1 MRIQG
6 FESDFESARAYE
18 QSWYLQHCVICRTSD
33 DEMKSTL
40 NYPHKLTSTDYTPV
54 IFVSPSIA
62 VAIA

>member
-6 FESDFESARAYE
+6 FEGNFESARAYE
-18 QSWYLQHCVICRTSD
+18 QSCYLQYHAICRTSD

-40 NYPHKLTSTDYTPV
+40 NYPHKLTSTDYIPV
-54 IFVSPSIA
+54 IFVSPGIA